1 MTVLKIIL
9 QTILLAGNFIATLPL
24 LYFRHRQ
31 GVKVFTSELVKSGM
45 DKEKARELA
54 EEYKGYSH
62 ELRKIFN
69 NMMKHSAKKADD

>member
-31 GVKVFTSELVKSGM
+31 GLKVFTRELVKSGM

-69 NMMKHSAKKADD
+69 NMMKNSVKKADD

>member
-1 MTVLKIIL
+1 
-9 QTILLAGNFIATLPL
+9 
-24 LYFRHRQ
+24 
-31 GVKVFTSELVKSGM
+31 M

-69 NMMKHSAKKADD
+69 NMMKNSVKKADD

>member
-1 MTVLKIIL
+1 
-9 QTILLAGNFIATLPL
+9 
-24 LYFRHRQ
+24 
-31 GVKVFTSELVKSGM
+31 M

-69 NMMKHSAKKADD
+69 NMMKNSVKKADDWIGLFSYLLQIKGNLPPIPPIYLP